1 MTDRGSKVT
10 VSVLKN
16 LDKWMRV
23 ENFGGIV
30 EGTNLLPMKTFSR
43 DDSHGHT
50 LRAFLDAKPRVRVI
64 VDLSSDLDNYDV
76 DGRIVRHKVPLV
88 AKSVPSA
95 ADVSRFIDLVQASNR
110 MSHEEGPVQ
119 IGVHCHYGFN
129 RTGFLICAYLIEVHR
144 VTPAM
149 AIERFERARPPG
161 IRHASFRAALH
172 VRYGHE
178 YSGQ

>member
-1 MTDRGSKVT
+1 M
-10 VSVLKN
+10 
-16 LDKWMRV
+16 
-23 ENFGGIV
+23 
-30 EGTNLLPMKTFSR
+30 
-43 DDSHGHT
+43 
-50 LRAFLDAKPRVRVI
+50 
-64 VDLSSDLDNYDV
+64 
-76 DGRIVRHKVPLV
+76 
-88 AKSVPSA
+88 
-95 ADVSRFIDLVQASNR
+95 
-110 MSHEEGPVQ
+110 Q